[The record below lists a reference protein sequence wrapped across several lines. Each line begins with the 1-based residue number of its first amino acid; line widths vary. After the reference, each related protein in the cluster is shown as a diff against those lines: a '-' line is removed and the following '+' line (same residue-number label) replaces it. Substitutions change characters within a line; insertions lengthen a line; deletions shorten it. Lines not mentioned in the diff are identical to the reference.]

1 LIQSDDLPLADV
13 LSDQL
18 FKDVFEEE
26 RIVFG
31 LADEDVF
38 TPAIT
43 LWAMVSQFPF
53 SGPGRS
59 VKAAAGR
66 IVSLYAQVAGRVV
79 AQNAGNYCR
88 AKAKIPVAAL
98 KKLTRS
104 LASRTE
110 YKSLEFD
117 DLCHPIE
124 EDQAD
129 QRLSPKVIASIRSRV
144 ISGRL
149 INVDG
154 FTIDAPDTP
163 ENQQEYP
170 QNSVQAEG
178 LGFPILRCV
187 SLISMVTGMLIDLAT
202 APYSGKGSGETTLLR
217 QLKGT
222 LRPGD
227 ILAADSYY
235 CTYWLVSMC
244 QQIGVE
250 VVMKNHH
257 KRDDDPIGATRLN
270 EHERT
275 IVWLRPARPT
285 WMGKREYRKVP
296 KTLTIRLSDVSAMQP
311 GTRSDKF
318 TIATTLLDIEEF
330 PSSWI
335 GSLYQGRWIIEPDIR
350 SIKCTMGIEH
360 LRSQSPEAIER
371 ELWTGLLTYNL
382 VRSKMLQ
389 AAYSFDREVRS
400 LSFTETYQVLS
411 TNWLLCACV
420 GVSKPMAS
428 ASLGQSACAVVGNR
442 PGRSEPRENK
452 RRPKVLKF
460 MTVARRVFHAALAAL
475 TKIP

>member
-1 LIQSDDLPLADV
+1 LVWTSEQFGQGRFMSILSPHSADCFTLFKRSLIQSDDLPLADV

-18 FKDVFEEE
+18 VKDVFEEE
-26 RIVFG
+26 RVEFG

-43 LWAMVSQFPF
+43 LWAMVSQFLF
-53 SGPGRS
+53 GGRGRS

-88 AKAKIPVAAL
+88 AKAKIPVSAL

-104 LASRTE
+104 LASRAE
-110 YKSLEFD
+110 YKALEFD
-117 DLCHPIE
+117 DLRYPIE
-124 EDQAD
+124 EDQAE

-154 FTIDAPDTP
+154 FTIDALDTP
-163 ENQQEYP
+163 ENQQVYP
-170 QNSVQAEG
+170 QNPVQAEG

-202 APYSGKGSGETTLLR
+202 AAYSGKGSGETTLLR
-217 QLKGT
+217 KLKGS

-227 ILAADSYY
+227 ILVADSYY

-244 QQIGVE
+244 QQLGVE
-250 VVMKNHH
+250 VVMK
-257 KRDDDPIGATRLN
+257 
-270 EHERT
+270 
-275 IVWLRPARPT
+275 
-285 WMGKREYRKVP
+285 
-296 KTLTIRLSDVSAMQP
+296 
-311 GTRSDKF
+311 
-318 TIATTLLDIEEF
+318 
-330 PSSWI
+330 
-335 GSLYQGRWIIEPDIR
+335 
-350 SIKCTMGIEH
+350 
-360 LRSQSPEAIER
+360 SQSPEAIER
-371 ELWTGLLTYNL
+371 ELWTGLLTYNF

-428 ASLGQSACAVVGNR
+428 ASLGQSVCAVVGNR
-442 PGRSEPRENK
+442 PGRVEPRENK
-452 RRPKVLKF
+452 RRPKILKL

-475 TKIP
+475 TKTP